1 MDCRNFKD
9 LLDSYLSGELAV
21 ETNHACLRHTEQCA
35 PCRAELAA
43 RRNLRDKLR
52 VACQRTALSEGAQAR
67 LRACLQAE
75 AGKQAEKVLP
85 FPARSASA
93 GHWSFNKLALALP
106 LAAAL
111 LLTVGLLSFY
121 LFKSGGQSPEPSQ
134 ALFELSQAVMEE
146 AAGDHR
152 MCAGHFAGVQAAAIT
167 PDWMKEKYPAYAQ
180 LAETAAA
187 GASGLQLNAV
197 HVCSFKQRKF
207 AHLVYSHE
215 GKLLSLLVT
224 PRDEKAL
231 RAARVPADDG
241 LAAGLQHA
249 LSNTYQV
256 SAYQTAK
263 HIVLVVSELSEA
275 ENKVFAAR
283 LAEPVSAHLRRIE
296 KTIAFEPRDAI
307 ELAAWWAS
315 LAQRGVTR

>member
-21 ETNHACLRHTEQCA
+21 ETNHACLRHAEQCS
-35 PCRAELAA
+35 PCRAEMAA

-52 VACQRTALSEGAQAR
+52 AACLRTLMSEEAQVR

-75 AGKQAEKVLP
+75 VGQQAEKVLP

-93 GHWSFNKLALALP
+93 GRGSFNKFALP

-121 LFKSGGQSPEPSQ
+121 LIKSSGQNSPQSL
-134 ALFELSQAVMEE
+134 ALLELSQAVMDE

-207 AHLVYSHE
+207 AHLVYSQA
-215 GKLLSLLVT
+215 GKLISLLVT
-224 PRDEKAL
+224 PRDEQAL
-231 RAARVPADDG
+231 RAGRVPADDG

-249 LSNTYQV
+249 LSSTYQV

-263 HIVLVVSELSEA
+263 YVVLVVSELSEA
-275 ENKVFAAR
+275 ENNAFAAR

-296 KTIAFEPRDAI
+296 KTIAFDPRDEI
-307 ELAAWWAS
+307 ELAAWLAS
-315 LAQRGVTR
+315 LAQRGVTQ

>member
-21 ETNHACLRHTEQCA
+21 ETNHACLRHAEQCQ
-35 PCRAELAA
+35 PCRAEMAA

-52 VACQRTALSEGAQAR
+52 AACQRTVMSEEAQAR

-75 AGKQAEKVLP
+75 VGQQAEKVLP
-85 FPARSASA
+85 FPARSATA
-93 GHWSFNKLALALP
+93 GRGSFNKLVLP

-111 LLTVGLLSFY
+111 LLTVGLLSVY
-121 LFKSGGQSPEPSQ
+121 LIRSGGQKSAQSQ
-134 ALFELSQAVMEE
+134 ALLELSQAVMDE

-187 GASGLQLNAV
+187 GANGLQLNAV

-207 AHLVYSHE
+207 AHLVYSQA

-224 PRDEKAL
+224 PRDEQAL
-231 RAARVPADDG
+231 RAGRVPADDG

-249 LSNTYQV
+249 LSSTYQV

-263 HIVLVVSELSEA
+263 YVVLVVSELSEA
-275 ENKVFAAR
+275 ENNAFAAR

-296 KTIAFEPRDAI
+296 KTIAFDVRDQS
-307 ELAAWWAS
+307 ELAAWLAS
-315 LAQRGVTR
+315 LAQRGVTQ

>member
-21 ETNHACLRHTEQCA
+21 ETNHACLRHAEQCQ
-35 PCRAELAA
+35 PCRAEMAA

-52 VACQRTALSEGAQAR
+52 AACQRTVMSEEAQAR

-75 AGKQAEKVLP
+75 VGQQAEKVLL

-93 GHWSFNKLALALP
+93 GRRSFNKFALP

-121 LFKSGGQSPEPSQ
+121 LIKSGRQESAQSP
-134 ALFELSQAVMEE
+134 ALLELSQAVMDE

-187 GASGLQLNAV
+187 GANGLQLNAV

-207 AHLVYSHE
+207 AHLVYSQA

-224 PRDEKAL
+224 PRDEQAL
-231 RAARVPADDG
+231 RTGRVPADDG

-249 LSNTYQV
+249 LSSTYQV

-263 HIVLVVSELSEA
+263 YVVLVVSELSEA
-275 ENKVFAAR
+275 ENNAFAAR

-296 KTIAFEPRDAI
+296 KTIAFDARDES
-307 ELAAWWAS
+307 ELAAWLAS
-315 LAQRGVTR
+315 LAQRGVTQ